1 MIKNIISVL
10 IFLFVIF
17 FLFFIGTV
25 YFSEEHKKSI
35 DKKQKIVLQ
44 KIQNNYYEL
53 PILINDTD
61 DVIEFNSGFENKK
74 NKIERNFWKLFK
86 ND

>member
-25 YFSEEHKKSI
+25 YFSEEQKKLI

-53 PILINDTD
+53 PILVNDTD
-61 DVIEFNSGFENKK
+61 DVIEFNFGIENKK
-74 NKIERNFWKLFK
+74 HKIERNFWKLFK

>member
-1 MIKNIISVL
+1 MHQVR
-10 IFLFVIF
+10 
-17 FLFFIGTV
+17 
-25 YFSEEHKKSI
+25 
-35 DKKQKIVLQ
+35 LQ

-61 DVIEFNSGFENKK
+61 DVIEFNSGIENKK
-74 NKIERNFWKLFK
+74 HKIERNFWKLFK